1 MKRIATLLLTL
12 SLVVTVMGQQRPE
25 HPRSHKEPPKIEEMV
40 NNLSAIQKK
49 RLNTVMENSRKEVDR
64 LQAELD
70 KVRRQIHQL
79 TKKDGDNSEQ
89 LYPLFDREGALRAEI
104 AKEMYRARLQIDE
117 ILTKEQIAEMRKRCD
132 ADCKKVK
139 HKDKDACAAPA
150 AAPEHPNGQS
160 DKPRRAPRK

>member
-25 HPRSHKEPPKIEEMV
+25 HSRRHKEPPKIEEMV

-70 KVRRQIHQL
+70 KVRKQIHQL
-79 TKKDGDNSEQ
+79 TKKDGDNTEQ
-89 LYPLFDREGALRAEI
+89 LFPLFDREGDLRAEI
-104 AKEMYRARLQIDE
+104 AKEMYRTRLQIDE
-117 ILTKEQIAEMRKRCD
+117 ILTKEQLVELRSRCES
-132 ADCKKVK
+132 DCKKNKTKNPAV
-139 HKDKDACAAPA
+139 APA
-150 AAPEHPNGQS
+150 AAGDRPNGPV

>member
-12 SLVVTVMGQQRPE
+12 ALAVTVMGQQKPE
-25 HPRSHKEPPKIEEMV
+25 HSRRHKEPPKIEEMV

-79 TKKDGDNSEQ
+79 TEKDGDNSEQ
-89 LYPLFDREGALRAEI
+89 IFPLFDREGDLRAEI
-104 AKEMYRARLQIDE
+104 AKEMYRTRLQIDE
-117 ILTKEQIAEMRKRCD
+117 ILNKEQLAELRKRCD
-132 ADCKKVK
+132 ADCKKGK
-139 HKDKDACAAPA
+139 HKDKDACAAPTTT
-150 AAPEHPNGQS
+150 PDRPNGQPEH
-160 DKPRRAPRK
+160 PRRAPRK

>member
-70 KVRRQIHQL
+70 KVRKQIHAL
-79 TKKDGDNSEQ
+79 TNKEGDNSDQ
-89 LYPLFDREGALRAEI
+89 LFPLFDREGDLRAEI
-104 AKEMYRARLQIDE
+104 AKEMYRTRLQIDE
-117 ILTKEQIAEMRKRCD
+117 ILTKEQLAEMRARLKK
-132 ADCKKVK
+132 DCKKG
-139 HKDKDACAAPA
+139 KDKDARLAPA
-150 AAPEHPNGQS
+150 KPDDRPAGTS
-160 DKPRRAPRK
+160 DKPRRAPRR